1 MQYNMLNMMQKN
13 ARGLRMDNLNKKFA
27 IADLTKYTNTTIQII
42 DERITKANETGQ
54 SEVAYKL
61 DTIVTRNM
69 MHDDAKIIIYSDLI
83 KAYRDKGFTDISL
96 KLVSD
101 GALFIVR
108 WKNKMTDEEREERL
122 RIISSCLERPE
133 KLGNLA

>member
-1 MQYNMLNMMQKN
+1 MLNMMQKN